1 MRNRR
6 FAILF
11 AVTFISVFGA
21 SACGGE
27 AEEEPGVD
35 EQERQQPVQQE
46 QEPLEP
52 DSSEPMPGAPRDGT
66 VGDDVR

>member
-1 MRNRR
+1 MKRR
-6 FAILF
+6 LAFILLTALVSIF
-11 AVTFISVFGA
+11 GAVT
-21 SACGGE
+21 CGGE

-35 EQERQQPVQQE
+35 EQELQQPVQQE

-52 DSSEPMPGAPRDGT
+52 ESSEPMPGAPRDGT

>member
-1 MRNRR
+1 MKRR
-6 FAILF
+6 LAFILLT
-11 AVTFISVFGA
+11 ALVSIFGA
-21 SACGGE
+21 VKCGGE

-52 DSSEPMPGAPRDGT
+52 ESSEPMPGAPRDGT